1 MKTLS
6 KVGGNSFE
14 GNLLYLSDEENRKD
28 FKSNQMGIAFAGL
41 LVYEVVPLW
50 QQEFIFEKYFEA
62 YRHLFTNDPIQLSF
76 LTSEDAFML
85 SALIYGDFGFRRPSL
100 QNSKQY
106 QKCGSKVYS
115 YFLDVETQ
123 WDPG

>member
-1 MKTLS
+1 M
-6 KVGGNSFE
+6 
-14 GNLLYLSDEENRKD
+14 YLGDEETRKS
-28 FKSNQMGIAFAGL
+28 FKSSQIGLAFADL
-41 LVYEVVPLW
+41 APYEVVPLW
-50 QQEFIFEKYFEA
+50 QQEFIIEKYFEA
-62 YRHLFTNDPIQLSF
+62 YHHLFSNNPTHVRF
-76 LTSEDAFML
+76 LKSEDAFML
-85 SALIYGDFGFRRPSL
+85 SALIYGDFGIRRPSL

>member
-1 MKTLS
+1 MTLS

-14 GNLLYLSDEENRKD
+14 GSLMYLGDVQARKS
-28 FKSNQMGIAFAGL
+28 FKSSQIGLAFAGFAP
-41 LVYEVVPLW
+41 YEVVPFW
-50 QQEFIFEKYFEA
+50 QHDFIIEKYFEA
-62 YRHLFTNDPIQLSF
+62 YRHLFSNNPTHVRF
-76 LTSEDAFML
+76 LNSEDAFML